1 VQVCRFFRD
10 IITQSAVF
18 QYKIELGANGMEDG
32 PPFGLSVAAR
42 LDKLQRHQAAWEDLN
57 WSEHKTVDMLT
68 GRIWELFGGV
78 LAQATGKDSLTF
90 RQLPSHHRGIEE
102 KIWTVDISKFNVRD
116 FTFDPSQD
124 LLVVAEKPRQL

>member
-1 VQVCRFFRD
+1 
-10 IITQSAVF
+10 
-18 QYKIELGANGMEDG
+18 MEDG

-42 LDKLQRHQAAWEDLN
+42 LDRLQRHQAAWKDLN
-57 WSEHKTVDMLT
+57 WSEYKTVNMLA
-68 GRIWELFGGV
+68 GHIWELFGGV
-78 LAQATGKDSLTF
+78 LAQATGTDLLTF

-102 KIWTVDISKFNVRD
+102 KIWTVDISRLNVRD